1 MEADQE
7 EEEEAEAEEEEEQEL
22 SSSSKLIYSTM
33 MPLDIAN
40 SSKFC

>member
-7 EEEEAEAEEEEEQEL
+7 EEEEAEAEEEEQEL